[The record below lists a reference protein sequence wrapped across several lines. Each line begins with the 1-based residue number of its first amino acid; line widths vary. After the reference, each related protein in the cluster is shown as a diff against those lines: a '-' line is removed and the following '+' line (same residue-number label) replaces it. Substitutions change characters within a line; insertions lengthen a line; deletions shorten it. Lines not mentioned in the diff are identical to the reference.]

1 MQSHLHPCTAH
12 GSEGTSL
19 EKPAMPTS
27 SEHGDGTHS
36 RRRRTEAAVKL
47 APLHRRPPWW
57 HQLRK
62 ASDARVERARRRH
75 TAVVVGGAATTADR
89 KKGRQSGLP
98 GRVHQKLHPDPKS
111 VNCAAIT
118 RPCRVAAYLPI

>member
-1 MQSHLHPCTAH
+1 VQSHLHPCTAH

-19 EKPAMPTS
+19 EKPAMLTS

-57 HQLRK
+57 HQPRK

-75 TAVVVGGAATTADR
+75 TAVVVGGAATTAGR
-89 KKGRQSGLP
+89 KKGGNP
-98 GRVHQKLHPDPKS
+98 DCPVACTKLHPDPKS
-111 VNCAAIT
+111 VHCARNHSA
-118 RPCRVAAYLPI
+118 L